1 MTIFQGFRS
10 MPPHCSARSADPA
23 KIKKRKG
30 TKPDM
35 KANLSFGCCVL
46 KQLWCS

>member
-1 MTIFQGFRS
+1 MTAFPGFRS
-10 MPPHCSARSADPA
+10 TAPHCSARSADPA
-23 KIKKRKG
+23 NNNKWEG

-35 KANLSFGCCVL
+35 KADVSFGCYVL